1 LSSSVVLDELGTYY
15 SKSHFSKTFGSK
27 GLQVL
32 GFQIRDLMVHNIVA
46 FHGKMVSNSYGLSE
60 PWKFWPQKPYIN
72 SYGFLVVWIGVW

>member
-1 LSSSVVLDELGTYY
+1 MNKVKNGGNLKRRICNILLHKNLSSSVVLDELGTYY

-60 PWKFWPQKPYIN
+60 P
-72 SYGFLVVWIGVW
+72 